1 MLASLARWRC
11 APPLSSD
18 LPRKDPAPIRKT
30 GEETSDTRKTT
41 APPWQGYAGSIRHPM
56 RGMTVS
62 TCNAAERKA
71 AVFEAGDIREWRG
84 HDVVDSDG
92 HKIGEL
98 EAVYVDTS
106 TDLPAFATVTVGM
119 PTRHRL
125 VFVPL
130 AQATVGPGYL
140 KVAHDRKHVKD
151 SPSISTDGELPAAD
165 EQAIF
170 KHYGLTYQAGTAGE
184 RQLARR

>member
-1 MLASLARWRC
+1 M
-11 APPLSSD
+11 
-18 LPRKDPAPIRKT
+18 
-30 GEETSDTRKTT
+30 
-41 APPWQGYAGSIRHPM
+41 
-56 RGMTVS
+56 
-62 TCNAAERKA
+62 
-71 AVFEAGDIREWRG
+71 FEAGDIREWRG
-84 HDVVDSDG
+84 HDVVDSGG

-106 TDLPAFATVTVGM
+106 KDLPAFATVTVGM

-140 KVAHDRKHVKD
+140 KVAHDRKQVKD
-151 SPSISTDGELPAAD
+151 SPSIGTDGELPAAD
-165 EQAIF
+165 EEAIF
-170 KHYGLTYQAGTAGE
+170 KHYGLTYQPGTSGE